1 MTGSEP
7 IPDPVDADPVDAD
20 PVQAG
25 SQAEFNPQR
34 PAEDSGSTQHQFG
47 SAGSSGAVAGRVMVM
62 AGAGLE
68 LAATVLVFGA
78 IGAGMDRWL
87 QSTQSLG
94 LVFVGLAG
102 FALAMYRFIKQAIE
116 ATRRASDEA
125 RLRKTT
131 LDPGQQ
137 VKEIGED
144 RP

>member
-1 MTGSEP
+1 
-7 IPDPVDADPVDAD
+7 
-20 PVQAG
+20 
-25 SQAEFNPQR
+25 
-34 PAEDSGSTQHQFG
+34 
-47 SAGSSGAVAGRVMVM
+47 MVM